1 MSQAALAA
9 WVKAHYKL
17 KRAPAQSTVS
27 DILKKAA
34 LIDLVYTNV
43 RVEFLPPNTTTFLQ
57 PMDAGIIALFKRAYR
72 RRQLLWVYE
81 KVKDVKKLK
90 KESYAVDQLQ
100 AMRWSKEIW
109 QELQGKSAI
118 ENCFRHTGIV
128 FNGVDERAEDAQ
140 LQASDVQWKRLV
152 VSLGSSQSPR
162 SPLFRSGDVL
172 CSGVARR
179 APCLSHPGGGRDYH
193 SMHYVQSS
201 AEDERAQGL
210 RVLVVGNVVV
220 ASDDAAVSDTQA
232 EAGAG
237 AFDAPTLRVEELRV
251 RQPTLEAQWEVRRV
265 DAASMWKPRARHA
278 HSSVVVGGDQVF
290 VFGGKDASSST
301 FFNDIFYFDA
311 PLNQWVKPAVNPT
324 GQLPQPR
331 AFAGLTASD
340 DGNTLFLFGGTDGKQ
355 EFGSLFLYDVA
366 NARWDSLAGA
376 TLGDRPSC
384 RINHSLTMNST
395 FTMWTR
401 ARGGW
406 FTADTLK
413 GREAVVAGVAK
424 RLGMINLLSGEQH
437 TLRVASVARRL
448 ALTFV
453 TPSRVDAAAVYKQKL
468 ISIDGSHATYPTN
481 TSLC

>member
-1 MSQAALAA
+1 MQLRRPERSGAAASLSAP
-9 WVKAHYKL
+9 
-17 KRAPAQSTVS
+17 RAPLWTQLDASAPQ
-27 DILKKAA
+27 DERAA
-34 LIDLVYTNV
+34 SHTTASSPAARSGHAMTLLPTASVLLFGGADGQVFFEDV
-43 RVEFLPPNTTTFLQ
+43 FLLEP
-57 PMDAGIIALFKRAYR
+57 AG
-72 RRQLLWVYE
+72 
-81 KVKDVKKLK
+81 
-90 KESYAVDQLQ
+90 YA
-100 AMRWSKEIW
+100 ASISSRSSPAAPR
-109 QELQGKSAI
+109 G
-118 ENCFRHTGIV
+118 RG
-128 FNGVDERAEDAQ
+128 RAEDAQ

-152 VSLGSSQSPR
+152 VSRGSSQSPR

-172 CSGVARR
+172 CSGVVRR

-220 ASDDAAVSDTQA
+220 ASDDAVVSDTQA

-237 AFDAPTLRVEELRV
+237 AFNAPTLRVKELRV
-251 RQPTLEAQWEVRRV
+251 RHV

-331 AFAGLTASD
+331 ALAGLTASD
-340 DGNTLFLFGGTDGKQ
+340 DGNMLFLFGGTDGKQ

-384 RINHSLTMNST
+384 RINHSLTFAAPNHLVL
-395 FTMWTR
+395 FGGRRR
-401 ARGGW
+401 ALRQNELYVYNVDIGW

-413 GREAVVAGVAK
+413 GREAVAAGVAK

-437 TLRVASVARRL
+437 TLR
-448 ALTFV
+448 
-453 TPSRVDAAAVYKQKL
+453 RVDAAAVYKQKL

-481 TSLC
+481 TSLF